1 MSISGF
7 KNGEMYTEDMADY
20 GQEFAKELAAELRAQ
35 KARRKVSDEQIA
47 EAIGVHRVSM
57 SRYLTG
63 ERPIPMVVF
72 ADLCRFL
79 QVSPMKVVD
88 EAEQRARRNI

>member
-1 MSISGF
+1 MH
-7 KNGEMYTEDMADY
+7 TENMADY

-47 EAIGVHRVSM
+47 EAIGVHRVSV

-63 ERPIPMVVF
+63 ERPIPMVAF

-79 QVSPMKVVD
+79 HVPP
-88 EAEQRARRNI
+88 

>member
-1 MSISGF
+1 
-7 KNGEMYTEDMADY
+7 MASY

-35 KARRKVSDEQIA
+35 KSRRKVSDEQIA
-47 EAIGVHRVSM
+47 EAIGVHRVSV

-63 ERPIPMVVF
+63 DRPIPIVVF

-79 QVSPMKVVD
+79 QVSPVKLVD
-88 EAEQRARRNI
+88 EAEQRTRRNP